1 MSHDYRDSKP
11 IPITDLP
18 PTGIWWDMHADRGDG
33 KFNKDWS
40 AIVPV
45 DHFQATPVEAFPKMM
60 RDSHTRAVAR
70 ARKTR
75 NIGDLEISG
84 IMNPGY
90 DVVYAVFGH
99 RLLDETD

>member
-18 PTGIWWDMHADRGDG
+18 PTGIWWNFHVDKGDG
-33 KFNKDWS
+33 EFNKDWS
-40 AIVPV
+40 ARVPV
-45 DHFQATPVEAFPKMM
+45 DHFQAAPMEALPKML
-60 RDSHTRAVAR
+60 RDNHARAVAM
-70 ARKTR
+70 ARKTM

-84 IMNPGY
+84 IMNSGH
-90 DVVYAVFGH
+90 DVAYAVFGH

>member
-1 MSHDYRDSKP
+1 
-11 IPITDLP
+11 
-18 PTGIWWDMHADRGDG
+18 MHSDKGAG
-33 KFNKDWS
+33 KFNKGWS
-40 AIVPV
+40 ARVPV
-45 DHFQATPVEAFPKMM
+45 DHFQATPVEAFPKMI
-60 RDSHTRAVAR
+60 RDRHTRSVAT